1 MTNRILLAIL
11 FLSIVA
17 TVLIFT
23 GCTSGLANTCSKFGM
38 VTDHVLVKA
47 VDSDTLG
54 ESKTVTQFKCVPKK
68 YKDK

>member
-23 GCTSGLANTCSKFGM
+23 GCTSGLSNTCKKFGM
-38 VTDHVLVKA
+38 VTDHVLVEA
-47 VDSDTLG
+47 IDSETLG

-68 YKDK
+68 YKEK